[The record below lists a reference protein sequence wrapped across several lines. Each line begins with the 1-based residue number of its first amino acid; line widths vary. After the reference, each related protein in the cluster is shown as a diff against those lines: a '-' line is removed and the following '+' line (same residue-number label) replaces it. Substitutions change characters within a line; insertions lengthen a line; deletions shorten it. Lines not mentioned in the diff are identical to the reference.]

1 MLQQQPYVKNFA
13 KHTLMQVNKMH

>member
-1 MLQQQPYVKNFA
+1 MLQQQPYVNNFA